1 MGYAIV
7 DLVEQYKLSMVYSD
21 KGDVWHVIS
30 PFVDKDTPRFSAT
43 NAVLRLAVA
52 EVILEIRNAE

>member
-1 MGYAIV
+1 MGYANIE
-7 DLVEQYKLSMVYSD
+7 LIEHHKLSVIYSD

-43 NAVLRLAVA
+43 DKVLRVAIAAVMVKI
-52 EVILEIRNAE
+52 EENK